1 MAAVPVASATVMPTA
16 VAPLPVV
23 SDGAYAGVAHTPMS
37 PPLSSSSAFASVT
50 GPLRHAS
57 SPAKHHPTSPY
68 AKPLP
73 KPPAEA
79 KPPNK
84 GRKHLGYLTEWTAAT
99 PAQPPAAP
107 APPAVERPQLCPV
120 DMSYQMSVLDQLGR
134 EQEARVKAAMTAL
147 LNTWQAEQKRYNGG
161 FISQCSTMMSECNNL
176 DQLASSAC
184 AIMSKLPQSD
194 EEDGSSTPGSSAA
207 ALDESDVYD
216 DALEERA
223 AQALMRTASRGS
235 RQAEQWD
242 KESDKDSSEGTQAAE
257 QSDGD

>member
-1 MAAVPVASATVMPTA
+1 
-16 VAPLPVV
+16 
-23 SDGAYAGVAHTPMS
+23 
-37 PPLSSSSAFASVT
+37 
-50 GPLRHAS
+50 
-57 SPAKHHPTSPY
+57 
-68 AKPLP
+68 
-73 KPPAEA
+73 
-79 KPPNK
+79 
-84 GRKHLGYLTEWTAAT
+84 
-99 PAQPPAAP
+99 
-107 APPAVERPQLCPV
+107 
-120 DMSYQMSVLDQLGR
+120 
-134 EQEARVKAAMTAL
+134 
-147 LNTWQAEQKRYNGG
+147 
-161 FISQCSTMMSECNNL
+161 MMSECNNL